1 MYVRVLGAL
10 CRLGVSAGVSLADSA
25 LLTEASTDELV
36 ELCLDRC
43 RCRVLLGLLEP
54 IVTMLPFRDSV
65 TVLCSPVAKSMLRS
79 RSPTVPDRSQSLP
92 WTLGVCPVD
101 TLREH

>member
-1 MYVRVLGAL
+1 MYTRVLL
-10 CRLGVSAGVSLADSA
+10 VLLRLGVSGRVSLADSA
-25 LLTEASTDELV
+25 LLTEASRDELV
-36 ELCLDRC
+36 ELCLDHC
-43 RCRVLLGLLEP
+43 RCCVLLEPLAP

-65 TVLCSPVAKSMLRS
+65 TVQCSLVAKSMLRS
-79 RSPTVPDRSQSLP
+79 MLPTVPVRSQSLP